1 MVIDRLDQTIQNN
14 MKDANTSEIAKKKI
28 MITKGSQT
36 KAQ

>member
-14 MKDANTSEIAKKKI
+14 MKDANTSEITKKTI

-36 KAQ
+36 NTQ